1 MSGHA
6 YALAMAALE
15 VNGPQDEA
23 SDWNAIPW
31 RHHEDNVR
39 RLRQRIFK
47 ATREQ
52 DYKTVHNLQRM
63 MLRSWSNTLVSV
75 RQVTQRNAGR
85 DTAGVDGQL
94 ALTPAARMR
103 LAEELHRHAQ
113 PWKPRPVKRVYIPK
127 ANGKLRG
134 LGIPT
139 DLANS
144 EVGQAA

>member
-1 MSGHA
+1 
-6 YALAMAALE
+6 MAALE

-52 DYKTVHNLQRM
+52 DYKTVRNLQRM

-113 PWKPRPVKRVYIPK
+113 PWKPRPVKRVYIV
-127 ANGKLRG
+127 RREG
-134 LGIPT
+134 LCCIPNT
-139 DLANS
+139 
-144 EVGQAA
+144 VGRNLEDRFWA